1 MIGSG
6 RSSIAEICDISRANA
21 ADGHATEAVEALQSL
36 GGGGMFASNQERDLH
51 RWTRN
56 LYGTRLETYTVPFL
70 LHVSGRKTL

>member
-6 RSSIAEICDISRANA
+6 RSSIAEICDISRANV
-21 ADGHATEAVEALQSL
+21 ADGQESQAVHALRSL
-36 GGGGMFASNQERDLH
+36 GGDGKYASNQERDLH

-70 LHVSGRKTL
+70 LNVSGRKTL